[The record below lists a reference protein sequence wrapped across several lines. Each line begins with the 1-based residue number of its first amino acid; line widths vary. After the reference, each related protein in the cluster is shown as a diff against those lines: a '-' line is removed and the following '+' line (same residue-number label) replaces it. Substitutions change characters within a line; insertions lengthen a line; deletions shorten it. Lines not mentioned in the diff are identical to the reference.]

1 MIVRLVSTLKG
12 ITRVIGFAIFA
23 LLLLLIG
30 VVGLL
35 YSNWAQNL
43 MHQAF
48 MDKFATLPD
57 GSRIEL
63 DGFRLRFPLRLTV
76 DNLAMHNG
84 ADTLMAASSAYINVK
99 VLPLL
104 VGEASIETA
113 NLQGV
118 QYVMG
123 APDSAMYLTMRA
135 DSIGISPAT
144 VKLSTMDIDLR
155 RATIKGGRMAMTLG
169 VDTTPSPAS
178 PPTQMSIN
186 IGNVYLND
194 FDYSMRMMPTIDTLS
209 AYFPTATLYGGKIDL
224 FQQSIDLGTFRGKG
238 LAARYIVPDSAQIAD
253 FGPVPV
259 APSDS
264 TAKPWTVK
272 IKNVDF
278 SGSRALYAT
287 NGVEPLPGLDFTYI
301 EVSDLSLAIT
311 DFYNCATTVKLPL
324 SVSGTERCGVTL
336 DINGNLDIDSQAL
349 RFRDVKLNTKNGTLA
364 DFNAILGMGD
374 MTTDP
379 ALPVGLWLDAGFAT
393 ADLALMFPA
402 MQPIAEALPADE
414 PVQLITDISG
424 TMGQMEVDDIDLR
437 INRCINL
444 HAAGSLINIM
454 NPDQMGGDLTLRGNI
469 INVKQLKSKMLDKE
483 TAKMIDVPPL
493 VLGGKVKMHSGVV
506 AGNLK
511 ATTAKGSIA
520 MDARWDS
527 RREGYNVD
535 INSNAL
541 PVNAFLPEMGIGPLT
556 AHLKADGKGYDPFN
570 NKTTLEA
577 ALVLD
582 NVEYQKVVYKD
593 ITGKVSLAD
602 GNAKVNLDSNNP
614 DLDLAL
620 SAQGNLSGDTYRWDA
635 TVTGD
640 RIDLMALGFT
650 KDVSTIK
657 VNMHGNA
664 VVGPDKNDIDGALT
678 IDNLYYTQ
686 PTSTISMS
694 DITATVATSDTTV
707 TADLRNGDLYGRFYS
722 PMGLDSLMARFSDVG
737 TELSKQIAVYTINMD
752 SLGPHIPVFDFKFTA
767 GPSNFINDYLAPS
780 KMNIRNLQLH
790 ADKDSVLHIDGG
802 IRRLQTATMR
812 IDSIY
817 LDGRRHGN
825 HFHFHAGMKNQ
836 PGNLDQWHEVEL
848 KSVISGSTVALLLH
862 QANLKGNTGFD
873 FGLEATGNAADSTLT
888 VHVKPFN
895 PVIGYQPWTVNEDNF
910 IAYDIANRHINANLH
925 MTGGNSSLAL
935 YTEDVRKSGPDSTVT
950 NQHDIVLKLDD
961 IHIQDWISFNPFAPP
976 MQGDVST
983 DIRVHF
989 ADGHLIG
996 SGSAGIDNFY
1006 YNKEKVADFLTNFDV
1021 AMGVNGLHAK
1031 ADLFVNGQKTI
1042 TVAGALNDSTLLSPM
1057 NMDFSM
1063 IHFPLDAANPFIPS
1077 TVGKLRGTL
1086 NGNMQITGSS
1096 EKPIFNGF
1104 LDFDSTAV
1112 ILAMTGVDY
1121 TFSDA
1126 KIPMVDNVVTLKDFA
1141 INGCNENPLRING
1154 SVDMQSMQDIRIDL
1168 GMKADNMMLVNS
1180 NRARNGADVYGKAFV
1195 SLDATAKGSMNLLS
1209 VNADLKIDPG
1219 TNVTYVMQD
1228 AETAL
1233 QSQSKEGMVKF
1244 VNFTDTAAVAMA
1256 DSITQTGMA
1265 MFLNANLTIDEGTT
1279 INVDLNPKG
1288 TNKVQLQS
1296 NGTFN
1301 YSSTPLDADGRLT
1314 GRLNIN
1320 QGFVRYTPP
1329 FMGEKY
1335 FTFKDN
1341 SYVAFYG
1348 NMMNPTLNIHAVDVM
1363 KANVVQD
1370 GQNSRMI
1377 NFDVLLNV
1385 TGTLENM
1392 NVAFDLATNDDAT
1405 VANEL
1410 ESMSPEQR
1418 ANQAMNMLLYKTYTG
1433 PGTKADAALSS
1444 NPLFSFLESQI
1455 NNWAAEN
1462 IKGVDLS
1469 FGIDQYDKTTNGS
1482 SSSTMTYS
1490 YQVSKSLFDDR
1501 FKIVVGGN
1509 YSTDANADE
1518 NFSQNL
1524 INDISFEYFLN
1535 KTRTMYL
1542 RLFRHT
1548 GYESILE
1555 GEITQ
1560 TGVGFVYR
1568 RKLERIG
1575 DMFLPPKVVQRRR
1588 EQKEEKERRESEL
1601 QLKESNQDSSA
1612 Q

>member
-1 MIVRLVSTLKG
+1 MKIERILKAVAR
-12 ITRVIGFAIFA
+12 TTGFFLFG
-23 LLLLLIG
+23 LLLLLFG

-35 YSNWAQNL
+35 YSGWTQKL
-43 MHQAF
+43 IHEKF
-48 MDKFATLPD
+48 MEKYSTLSD
-57 GSRIEL
+57 GSRVEL
-63 DGFRLRFPLRLTV
+63 EGFRLQFPLRLTI
-76 DNLAMHNG
+76 DGLALHNG
-84 ADTLMAASSAYINVK
+84 NDTLIAASHAFVK
-99 VLPLL
+99 VDLLPLL
-104 VGEASIETA
+104 AGDVSVDNAT
-113 NLQGV
+113 LQGV
-118 QYVMG
+118 KYVMG
-123 APDSAMYLTMRA
+123 APDSAMYMVMRA
-135 DSIGISPAT
+135 DSIGISPAR
-144 VKLSTMDIDLR
+144 VALSTMDIDLR
-155 RATIKGGRMAMTLG
+155 RATIRGGRMSMTLG
-169 VDTTPSPAS
+169 TDTTTKAPT
-178 PPTQMSIN
+178 PPTHMSIN
-186 IGNVYLND
+186 IGNVMLDD
-194 FDYSMRMMPTIDTLS
+194 FAYSMRMMPTIDTLS
-209 AYFPTATLYGGKIDL
+209 AVFPSATLYGGKIDL
-224 FQQSIDLGTFRGKG
+224 FEQTIDLGTFRGKG

-253 FGPVPV
+253 FGPVPT
-259 APSDS
+259 APTD
-264 TAKPWTVK
+264 TASKPWTVK

-278 SGSRALYAT
+278 TGSRALYTT
-287 NGVEPLPGLDFTYI
+287 NGVQPLPGLDFTYI
-301 EVSDLSLAIT
+301 EVTDLDLGLVN
-311 DFYNCATTVKLPL
+311 FYNCATTVKLPL

-336 DINGNLDIDSQAL
+336 SINGNLDIDSEAM
-349 RFRDVKLNTKNGTLA
+349 RFRDVKLSTANGTLA
-364 DFNAILGMGD
+364 DFNALLGMGD

-379 ALPVGLWLDAGFAT
+379 SLPIGLWLDAGFAP

-402 MQPIAEALPADE
+402 MKPMVEALPQEDVE
-414 PVQLITDISG
+414 LITDISG
-424 TMGQMEVDDIDLR
+424 TMGEINIGDIDLR

-444 HAAGSLINIM
+444 HASGTVLNAMDFDNL
-454 NPDQMGGDLTLRGNI
+454 GGELTLRGNV
-469 INVKQLKSKMLDKE
+469 INVKQLKNKMLDKA
-483 TAKMIDVPPL
+483 TAAIIDVPPL
-493 VLGGKVKMHSGVV
+493 ALGGKVKMRSGVV

-511 ATTAKGSIA
+511 ATTAKGNIA

-535 INSNAL
+535 ITSNAL
-541 PVNAFLPEMGIGPLT
+541 PINAFLPTMGIGPLT
-556 AHLKADGKGYDPFN
+556 AHLKADGRGYDPFS
-570 NKTTLEA
+570 NKTTIEA
-577 ALVLD
+577 DLD
-582 NVEYQKVVYKD
+582 LTSVEYEKVVYKD
-593 ITGKVSLAD
+593 ITGKVTLAD
-602 GNAKVNLDSNNP
+602 GQAAVNLNSSNP

-620 SAQGNLSGDTYRWDA
+620 TAKGNLAGDTYAWDA
-635 TVTGD
+635 TLDGK
-640 RIDLMALGFT
+640 RIDLKALGFS
-650 KDVSTIK
+650 KDTSTIQIAL
-657 VNMHGNA
+657 HGNA
-664 VVGPDKNDIDGALT
+664 LIGPGKNDIAGSVTVDDLFW
-678 IDNLYYTQ
+678 TQ
-686 PTSTISMS
+686 PASTISMS
-694 DITATVATSDTTV
+694 DITASVATSDTTV
-707 TADLRNGDLYGRFYS
+707 VADLRNRDLYGKFTS
-722 PMGLDSLMARFSDVG
+722 PMGLDSLTAHFTDVG
-737 TELSKQIAVYTINMD
+737 AEFSKQLAVYTINMD
-752 SLGPHIPVFDFKFTA
+752 SIARYMPEFDFNLKA
-767 GPSNFINDYLAPS
+767 GSSNMINDYLAPS
-780 KMNIRNLQLH
+780 KMNIRSLALH
-790 ADKDSVLHIDGG
+790 ADKDSVLHIKGD
-802 IRRLQTATMR
+802 IKRLQTATMR

-817 LDGRRHGN
+817 LDGRRHGD
-825 HFHFHAGMKNQ
+825 HFHFHAGFENK
-836 PGNLDQWHEVEL
+836 PGNLDQWHQVEL
-848 KSVISGSTVALLLH
+848 KSVISGSTVALLL
-862 QANLKGNTGFD
+862 QQSNLKGQTGFD
-873 FGLEATGNAADSTLT
+873 FGLEATGNAVDSTLT

-925 MTGGNSSLAL
+925 MTGNKSSLSL
-935 YTEDVRKSGPDSTVT
+935 YTEDVRTPGPDSTLTV
-950 NQHDIVLKLDD
+950 QHDIVLKLDD
-961 IHIQDWISFNPFAPP
+961 IHVQDWISFNPFAPP

-983 DIRVHF
+983 DVRLHF

-1006 YNKEKVADFLTNFDV
+1006 YNKEKVADFLANFDV
-1021 AMGVNGLHAK
+1021 TAGANGLRAK

-1063 IHFPLDAANPFIPS
+1063 IRFPLNAANPFIPS
-1077 TVGKLRGTL
+1077 TVGKLHGVL
-1086 NGNMQITGSS
+1086 NGNMQITGSQ
-1096 EKPIFNGF
+1096 EQPIFNGF

-1112 ILAMTGVDY
+1112 TLAMTGVDY
-1121 TFSDA
+1121 TFSEA
-1126 KIPMVDNVVTLKDFA
+1126 KIPMVDNVVTLHDFS
-1141 INGCNENPLRING
+1141 ITGCNANPLRING
-1154 SVDMQSMQDIRIDL
+1154 TVDMTELSNIRLDL

-1180 NRARNGADVYGKAFV
+1180 NRARKGADVYGKAYV
-1195 SLDATAKGSMNLLS
+1195 TLDATAKGSMALLR
-1209 VNADLKIDPG
+1209 VNADLTIDAG
-1219 TNVTYVMQD
+1219 TNVTYVMQN

-1233 QSQSKEGMVKF
+1233 QSQSRSDMVKF

-1256 DSITQTGMA
+1256 DSIADSGMA
-1265 MFLNANLTIDEGTT
+1265 MFLNANLNIEEGTT
-1279 INVDLNPKG
+1279 INVDLNPAG
-1288 TNKVQLQS
+1288 TNKVQLQPS
-1296 NGTFN
+1296 GEFT
-1301 YSSTPLDADGRLT
+1301 YASTPLDSEGRLT

-1329 FMGEKY
+1329 LLGEKL
-1335 FTFKDN
+1335 FNFHDN
-1341 SYVAFYG
+1341 SYVAFFG

-1377 NFDVLLNV
+1377 NFDVLLNI

-1392 NVAFDLATNDDAT
+1392 NVSFNLATNDDVT

-1433 PGTKADAALSS
+1433 PGTKGDASMSS

-1568 RKLERIG
+1568 RKLDRVG
-1575 DMFLPPKVVQRRR
+1575 DMFLPVKYVQKRR
-1588 EQKEEKERRESEL
+1588 ERKEQERLREENEKSESE
-1601 QLKESNQDSSA
+1601 NQSDK
-1612 Q
+1612 

>member
-1 MIVRLVSTLKG
+1 MIVKLERTIKG
-12 ITRVIGFAIFA
+12 IARVTGFVIFG
-23 LLLLLIG
+23 LLLLLTG
-30 VVGLL
+30 VIGLL
-35 YSNWAQNL
+35 YSGWAQNL
-43 MHQAF
+43 MHRAF
-48 MDKFATLPD
+48 MDKYSTLAD

-76 DNLAMHNG
+76 DNLTIHNQT
-84 ADTLMAASSAYINVK
+84 DTLVAASSAYIHVNP
-99 VLPLL
+99 LPLL
-104 VGEASIETA
+104 MGEASIRTA
-113 NLQGV
+113 DLRGV
-118 QYVMG
+118 KYVMG
-123 APDSAMYLTMRA
+123 SPDSAMFLTMRA
-135 DSIGISPAT
+135 DSIGISPAS
-144 VKLSTMDIDLR
+144 VKLASMDIDLQ
-155 RATIKGGRMAMTLG
+155 RATIRGGRLAMTLG
-169 VDTTPSPAS
+169 NDTTPSPPS
-178 PPTQMSIN
+178 EPTRMSIN
-186 IGNVYLND
+186 IGNVYLDD
-194 FDYSMRMMPTIDTLS
+194 FDFSMRMMPTIDTIS
-209 AYFPTATLYGGKIDL
+209 AIFPQAALYGGKIDL
-224 FQQSIDLGTFRGKG
+224 LEQSIDLGTFRGKG
-238 LAARYIVPDSAQIAD
+238 LAARYIVPDSARIAQY
-253 FGPVPV
+253 GPVPV
-259 APSDS
+259 TPADS
-264 TAKPWTVK
+264 TSKPWTVK

-278 SGSRALYAT
+278 TGSQALYTT

-301 EVSDLSLAIT
+301 QVNDLDLGIR

-324 SVSGTERCGVTL
+324 SVSGTERCGVSL
-336 DINGNLDIDSQAL
+336 NINGNLDIDSEAL
-349 RFRDVKLNTKNGTLA
+349 HFREVKLNTANGTLA

-379 ALPVGLWLDAGFAT
+379 SLPVGLWLDAGFAP
-393 ADLALMFPA
+393 ADLALMFPQ
-402 MQPIAEALPADE
+402 MKPVTQSLPAE
-414 PVQLITDISG
+414 EQVQIITDISG
-424 TMGQMEVDDIDLR
+424 TMGEINVGDIDLR
-437 INRCINL
+437 VNRCINL
-444 HAAGSLINIM
+444 HASGSLTNIM
-454 NPDQMGGDLTLRGNI
+454 DPNEMGGDITLRGNI
-469 INVKQLKSKMLDKE
+469 INVKQLKDKMLDKA
-483 TAKMIDVPPL
+483 TAAMINVPPL
-493 VLGGKVKMHSGVV
+493 ALGGKVKMRSGVV

-520 MDARWDS
+520 LDARWDS
-527 RREGYNVD
+527 RREGYNID

-570 NKTTLEA
+570 PKTTLEA
-577 ALVLD
+577 DLILD
-582 NVEYQKVVYKD
+582 NVEYQKVIYKD
-593 ITGKVSLAD
+593 ITGKVSLAE
-602 GNAKVNLDSNNP
+602 GMATVNLTSTNP

-620 SAQGNLSGDTYRWDA
+620 DAKGNLNGDTYSWDA
-635 TVTGD
+635 ALAGK
-640 RIDLMALGFT
+640 RIDLMALGLA
-650 KDVSTIK
+650 KDKSTVE

-664 VVGPDKNDIDGALT
+664 VIGPGKNDIDGTLT
-678 IDNLYYTQ
+678 VDDLLYTQ
-686 PTSTISMS
+686 PASAISMS
-694 DITATVATSDTTV
+694 DIIATVATSDSTV
-707 TADLRNGDLYGRFYS
+707 MADLRNRDLYGRFTA
-722 PMGLDSLMARFSDVG
+722 PMGLDSLMAGVSDLSN
-737 TELSKQIAVYTINMD
+737 ELSRQLAVYTINMD
-752 SLGPHIPVFDFKFTA
+752 TLGPHIPVFDFKLTA
-767 GPSNFINDYLAPS
+767 GSSNFINDYLAPS
-780 KMNIRNLQLH
+780 KMNIRSLNLH
-790 ADKDSVLHIDGG
+790 ADKDSVLHLNGG
-802 IRRLQTATMR
+802 IRRLQTASMR

-825 HFHFHAGMKNQ
+825 HFHFHAGMENK
-836 PGNLDQWHEVEL
+836 PGNLDQWHQVEL
-848 KSVISGSTVALLLH
+848 QSVISGSTVSMLLH
-862 QANLKGNTGFD
+862 QANLKGQTGFD
-873 FGLEATGNAADSTLT
+873 FGLEATGNIADSTLT

-895 PVIGYQPWTVNEDNF
+895 PVIGYQPWMVNDDNY

-925 MTGGNSSLAL
+925 MTGGNSSLAI
-935 YTEDVRKSGPDSTVT
+935 YTEDVKVTGTDSTTV

-1021 AMGVNGLHAK
+1021 TAGKNGLHAK
-1031 ADLFVNGQKTI
+1031 ADLFVNGRKTI

-1063 IHFPLDAANPFIPS
+1063 IHFPLEAANPFIPS

-1096 EKPIFNGF
+1096 EHPVFNGF

-1112 ILAMTGVDY
+1112 MLAMTGVDY

-1126 KIPMVDNVVTLKDFA
+1126 KIPMVDNVVTLTDFS

-1154 SVDMQSMQDIRIDL
+1154 TVNMQSLNDIRINL
-1168 GMKADNMMLVNS
+1168 GMKANNMMLVNS
-1180 NRARNGADVYGKAFV
+1180 NRAKKNADVYGKAYI
-1195 SLDATAKGSMNLLS
+1195 SLDATAKGNMNFLR
-1209 VNADLKIDPG
+1209 VNADLSVDPG

-1228 AETAL
+1228 AESAL

-1265 MFLNANLTIDEGTT
+1265 MFLDANLKIDDGTT

-1288 TNKVQLQS
+1288 TNKVQIQS
-1296 NGTFN
+1296 NGNFN
-1301 YSSTPLDADGRLT
+1301 YTSTPLDTEGRLT
-1314 GRLNIN
+1314 GRLNILE
-1320 QGFVRYTPP
+1320 GFVRYTPP

-1335 FTFKDN
+1335 FTFRNN
-1341 SYVAFYG
+1341 SYVAFFG
-1348 NMMNPTLNIHAVDVM
+1348 NMMDPTLNIHAVDVM

-1370 GQNSRMI
+1370 GKNSRMI
-1377 NFDVLLNV
+1377 NFDVMLNV

-1392 NVAFDLATNDDAT
+1392 NVSFDLATNDDAT

-1410 ESMSPEQR
+1410 QSMSPEQR
-1418 ANQAMNMLLYKTYTG
+1418 ANQAMNMLIYKTYTG
-1433 PGTKADAALSS
+1433 PGTKADASLSS

-1535 KTRTMYL
+1535 KTRTMYI

-1568 RKLERIG
+1568 RKLDRIG
-1575 DMFLPPKVVQRRR
+1575 DMFLPVKYIQKRRDR
-1588 EQKEEKERRESEL
+1588 QEQERRLQEE
-1601 QLKESNQDSSA
+1601 QLKPSNSEPSA